1 MDLVFPV
8 EYYYVYLSIA
18 IDSEIVISTDYRL
31 AQFSRN
37 KTKRDKIGRGIF
49 WGFFFK

>member
-18 IDSEIVISTDYRL
+18 IDLEIVISTDYWL

-49 WGFFFK
+49 WVFFLK

>member
-18 IDSEIVISTDYRL
+18 LDSENVIRL

-37 KTKRDKIGRGIF
+37 KTKRDIIGRGIF
-49 WGFFFK
+49 WVFFFK